1 MKKLFT
7 LTLAL
12 LLAIGMMAQEAVAI
26 TEAAAPDQQPA
37 LRFGYFSYEAAVKA
51 MPEYAEAMNSLQQL
65 RDTYDAELQRA
76 EQDFS
81 RKFNEFVE
89 GQKNF
94 PENILL
100 KRQKE
105 LQQLME
111 ESLKFKTEAQQ
122 LLTQSEA
129 ELMQPLYNRLNTVI
143 AKVGADK
150 GYAFM
155 LNTDN
160 NTCPFLNPAMADD
173 CNQTIAS
180 ELAK

>member
-1 MKKLFT
+1 MKKIFV
-7 LTLAL
+7 LTFAL
-12 LLAIGMMAQEAVAI
+12 LLAINMMAQEAVAI
-26 TEAAAPDQQPA
+26 SESPAAPA
-37 LRFGYFSYEAAVKA
+37 VRFGYFSYEAAIKA
-51 MPEYAEAMNSLQQL
+51 MPEYAEAMKAMQELKN
-65 RDTYDAELQRA
+65 TYDAELQRA

-89 GQKNF
+89 GQKSF

-111 ESLKFKTEAQQ
+111 ESLKFKAEAQQ

-129 ELMQPLYNRLNTVI
+129 DLMQPLHNRLKAVI
-143 AKVGADK
+143 AKVGAAA
-150 GYAFM
+150 GYAAM

-160 NTCPFLNPAMADD
+160 NACPYLNPAMADD
-173 CNQTIAS
+173 CNQTIAA
-180 ELAK
+180 ELNK